1 MPKRWVNAGERIPCS
16 SKEPKPKF
24 SECIRVRAIV
34 AWICSQSSKH
44 LAKQRRYFANIVPK
58 PSPNSGYTRT
68 GGNTFPSK
76 KKSCQKSR
84 KMNFCHQNSTQSCHY
99 FRNPKLHSI
108 ASSIR
113 NERNLLPYWSG
124 SAVLKISKLRKED
137 LLNYARSELMVK
149 LELFRANK
157 LIP

>member
-34 AWICSQSSKH
+34 AWIRSQSSKH
-44 LAKQRRYFANIVPK
+44 LAKQRRFLQILFQSRAQIRVTPGQVETPLPPK
-58 PSPNSGYTRT
+58 N
-68 GGNTFPSK
+68 
-76 KKSCQKSR
+76 CQKSR
-84 KMNFCHQNSTQSCHY
+84 KMNVAIKIRHNLVTKY
-99 FRNPKLHSI
+99 RNPKLHSI

-124 SAVLKISKLRKED
+124 SAVLKVKISRLR
-137 LLNYARSELMVK
+137 RG
-149 LELFRANK
+149 FRKSCKVRA
-157 LIP
+157 

>member
-1 MPKRWVNAGERIPCS
+1 MHKGASNSCMNMLAIFKALGKAKKIFCKYCS
-16 SKEPKPKF
+16 KAEPKF
-24 SECIRVRAIV
+24 GLHQDRR
-34 AWICSQSSKH
+34 KH
-44 LAKQRRYFANIVPK
+44 LSLQ
-58 PSPNSGYTRT
+58 
-68 GGNTFPSK
+68 